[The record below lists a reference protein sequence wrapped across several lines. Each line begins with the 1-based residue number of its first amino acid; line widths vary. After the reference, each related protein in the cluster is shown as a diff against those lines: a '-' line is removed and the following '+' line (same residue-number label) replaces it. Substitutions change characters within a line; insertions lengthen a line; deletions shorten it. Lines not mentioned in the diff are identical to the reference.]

1 MQIDNF
7 VVGLDIGTQYIKAS
21 ALSLQDNNIMH
32 TTTVGSQ
39 GIDKNGI
46 SDIKALGSSIRNALG
61 KLEVKI
67 SRGINSVFVCIQPEF
82 VKLIETEGRVVISS
96 GVVTAKDIDKAIDA
110 AQLVTLDPDEEIIDI
125 LIPKYDVDGTV
136 YRDPLGV
143 NGKNLEIKTQLVTSK
158 KDYVESLYDAVAYA
172 KYSIAGTGLGIEAA
186 ASLLA
191 TKSDK
196 INGVF
201 LVDSGANSTRVSLY
215 KDDRIVDYDVI
226 KLGGRNITKD
236 ISIVMN
242 ISLLEAEE
250 IKKGFSLGELT
261 LDEEK
266 YSMVEEIIEARIEE
280 IMDFVKRF
288 IDRYESGND
297 KSKIIVYGGGLGGFK
312 NIKKLYKNKFN
323 KPTNFIT
330 SDIIRDDSV
339 FNIQSSGLVY
349 HIINSIHYKAVVDE
363 IVKNDELHFNQ
374 PTGNT
379 YDDDEFLKK
388 YRKEFLN
395 EDEQGTDEDDE
406 SEMDSEPGV
415 IEKLNSWFTKV
426 KNKFGN
432 K

>member
-21 ALSLQDNNIMH
+21 ALSLQDSNLMY
-32 TTTVGSQ
+32 TTTVESQ

-46 SDIKALGSSIRNALG
+46 ADIKALGSSIRNALG
-61 KLEVKI
+61 KLEVKM
-67 SRGINSVFVCIQPEF
+67 SRGISSVFVCIQPEF
-82 VKLIETEGRVVISS
+82 VKLIETEGRVDILG

-110 AQLVTLDPDEEIIDI
+110 AQLVTLGMDEEIIDI
-125 LIPKYDVDGTV
+125 LIPRYDVDGTV
-136 YRDPLGV
+136 YRNPLGV
-143 NGKNLEIKTQLVTSK
+143 NGKKLEIKSQLVTSK

-172 KYSIAGTGLGIEAA
+172 KYSIAGTGLGTEAA

-191 TKSDK
+191 TASDK

-201 LVDSGANSTRVSLY
+201 LIDSGANSTRVSLY
-215 KDDRIVDYDVI
+215 RDDRIIDYDVI

-250 IKKGFSLGELT
+250 IKKGFSLGDLT

-266 YSMVEEIIEARIEE
+266 YSMVEEIIKARIDE

-288 IDRYESGND
+288 IDRYESGNEN
-297 KSKIIVYGGGLGGFK
+297 SKIVVYGGGLCGFK

-339 FNIQSSGLVY
+339 FNIQSSGLAY
-349 HIINSIHYKAVVDE
+349 YIINSIHYKAVVDE
-363 IVKNDELHFNQ
+363 IVRNDELHFNQ

-388 YRKEFLN
+388 YRKEFLD
-395 EDEQGTDEDDE
+395 EDESDTDDDE
-406 SEMDSEPGV
+406 SDLDSESGV
-415 IEKLNSWFTKV
+415 KEKLNSWFSKV

>member
-21 ALSLQDNNIMH
+21 ALSLQDSNLMY

-46 SDIKALGSSIRNALG
+46 ADIKALGSSIGNALG

-82 VKLIETEGRVVISS
+82 VKLIETEGHAIISS

-110 AQLVTLDPDEEIIDI
+110 AQLVTLHPDEEIIDI

-143 NGKNLEIKTQLVTSK
+143 NGKNLQIKTQLVTSK

-215 KDDRIVDYDVI
+215 KDDRILDYDVI

-266 YSMVEEIIEARIEE
+266 YSMVEEIIKARIEE
-280 IMDFVKRF
+280 IMDFVKQF
-288 IDRYESGND
+288 IDQYESGNEG
-297 KSKIIVYGGGLGGFK
+297 SKIIVYGGGLCGFK
-312 NIKKLYKNKFN
+312 NIKKLYKNKTN
-323 KPTNFIT
+323 KPTSFIT

-339 FNIQSSGLVY
+339 FNIQSSGISY

-363 IVKNDELHFNQ
+363 IVRNDELHFNQ

-395 EDEQGTDEDDE
+395 EDEQGTDDDE
-406 SEMDSEPGV
+406 SDMDSELGV
-415 IEKLNSWFTKV
+415 KEKLNSWFTKV

>member
-1 MQIDNF
+1 MQVDNF

-21 ALSLQDNNIMH
+21 ALSLQDNNLMYTI
-32 TTTVGSQ
+32 TVESQ
-39 GIDKNGI
+39 GIDKTGI
-46 SDIKALGSSIRNALG
+46 ADIKALGSSIRNALG

-82 VKLIETEGRVVISS
+82 VKLIETEGHVVTSN

-110 AQLVTLDPDEEIIDI
+110 AQLVTLAPDEEIIDI
-125 LIPKYDVDGTV
+125 LIPKYDIDGTV

-143 NGKNLEIKTQLVTSK
+143 KGKNLEIRTQLVTSK

-172 KYSIAGTGLGIEAA
+172 KYAIAGTGLGIEAA
-186 ASLLA
+186 ASLLT
-191 TKSDK
+191 TKNDR

-201 LVDSGANSTRVSLY
+201 LVDSGANATRVSLY

-266 YSMVEEIIEARIEE
+266 YSMVEEIIKARIDE

-288 IDRYESGND
+288 IDRYEND
-297 KSKIIVYGGGLGGFK
+297 NEGCKIIVYGGGLSGFK
-312 NIKKLYKNKFN
+312 NIKNLYKNKFN

-339 FNIQSSGLVY
+339 FNIQSSGLAY
-349 HIINSIHYKAVVDE
+349 HIINSIHYKAVIDE
-363 IVKNDELHFNQ
+363 IVKNDELHMNQ
-374 PTGNT
+374 PTGNS

-395 EDEQGTDEDDE
+395 EDEQEADEEE
-406 SEMDSEPGV
+406 SELDSEPGF
-415 IEKLNSWFTKV
+415 IEMLKSWFTKV

>member
-46 SDIKALGSSIRNALG
+46 TDIKALGSSIRNALG

-110 AQLVTLDPDEEIIDI
+110 AQLVTLATDEEIIDI

-201 LVDSGANSTRVSLY
+201 LVDSGANSTRVSFY

-266 YSMVEEIIEARIEE
+266 YSMVEEIIKARIEE

-288 IDRYESGND
+288 IDRYESGNE
-297 KSKIIVYGGGLGGFK
+297 KSKIIVYGGGLCGFK

-339 FNIQSSGLVY
+339 FNIQSSGLAY

-363 IVKNDELHFNQ
+363 IVKNDELHFSQ
-374 PTGNT
+374 PTGNS

-395 EDEQGTDEDDE
+395 EDEQGVDDDE
-406 SEMDSEPGV
+406 ESDLETELGV
-415 IEKLNSWFTKV
+415 KDKLNSWFTKV